1 MDETKRGRCWRR
13 SSRRS
18 WLFLPLFNLPPT
30 VVKDA
35 MVSLAERNLTRG
47 KRLGLP
53 AGQDVAAAM
62 GITR

>member
-1 MDETKRGRCWRR
+1 
-13 SSRRS
+13 
-18 WLFLPLFNLPPT
+18 
-30 VVKDA
+30 

-62 GITR
+62 GITPLTNAELTLPDAGDAG

>member
-1 MDETKRGRCWRR
+1 
-13 SSRRS
+13 
-18 WLFLPLFNLPPT
+18 
-30 VVKDA
+30 